1 MAYQDITGIQ
11 IAQAAVTTGYTTI
24 YTVAASQRLY
34 IKCVDVCNTSGAAT
48 TFTMHLVPN
57 GSSALVAN
65 ALFCVVANATIFFD
79 VVLTICPQGMAKT
92 LSSKNNWAQRA
103 SDTRLFYPSFKL
115 AKS

>member
-65 ALFCVVANATIFFD
+65 ALFYGNLQWTGTQLIDVGATIQ
-79 VVLTICPQGMAKT
+79 VKASAANLTVTISGGIAV
-92 LSSKNNWAQRA
+92 
-103 SDTRLFYPSFKL
+103 
-115 AKS
+115 

>member
-1 MAYQDITGIQ
+1 MAFQDITGIQ

-48 TFTMHLVPN
+48 TFTMHLVAN

-65 ALFCVVANATIFFD
+65 ALFYGSSIAANDNLQWTGTQLMDVGGTIQ
-79 VVLTICPQGMAKT
+79 VKASAANLTVTISGGIAV
-92 LSSKNNWAQRA
+92 
-103 SDTRLFYPSFKL
+103 
-115 AKS
+115 